1 MNGMTV
7 NNCANHQKE
16 NKMKLLIDLSTYKFL
31 DFNNNTLAHLWE
43 RVRVRGAMHI
53 NIPLAKA
60 KFAFTLAEVLITLGI
75 IGVVAALTIPGLINN
90 YKAKRLHT
98 QFLKS
103 YSTVQQVF
111 KQMEADDVSLD
122 PNTYPHGTFYL
133 TFMNY
138 LQGAFN
144 CGSNAVG
151 TKHLLPCYGYTWS
164 YSADKNAKPYKSLD
178 GKSDVSGNWFDD
190 GQIALQDG
198 TLLLFENNSKNDGNI
213 WISVDLNG
221 YNNPPNRWGYDLFTF
236 QFIDGELKTMGD
248 KGTNYTSMDS
258 YCNPK
263 TTNALNGLTC
273 AQKAKANS
281 DYFKDIIKEF
291 K

>member
-1 MNGMTV
+1 MSNIIKCGNKT
-7 NNCANHQKE
+7 NIKKE
-16 NKMKLLIDLSTYKFL
+16 NKMKLLIGLSPYLPIDRNGLFTSHHSLFTRKC
-31 DFNNNTLAHLWE
+31 
-43 RVRVRGAMHI
+43 
-53 NIPLAKA
+53 
-60 KFAFTLAEVLITLGI
+60 AFTLAEVLITLGI
-75 IGVVAALTIPGLINN
+75 IGVVAALTIPNLVNN

-122 PNTYPHGTFYL
+122 PNTYPHGTFYR

-138 LQGAFN
+138 LQGAFD

-151 TKHLLPCYGYTWS
+151 TKHLLPCYGYTWN
-164 YSADKNAKPYKSLD
+164 YSSDKNAKPYKSLD
-178 GKSDVSGNWFDD
+178 SKSEVSGNWFDD

-198 TLLLFENNSKNDGNI
+198 TLLLFENNSNNDGNI
-213 WISVDLNG
+213 WVSVDLNG

-248 KGTNYTSMDS
+248 NGTKYTNMTS

-263 TTNALNGLTC
+263 TTNTLNGLTC